1 MVNAIFLKIIQSQ
14 MFTLCVEVPKSKHP
28 VCIGKGGSTV
38 RHIQDTFG
46 VRVTVPRGE
55 DPSTSV
61 ILQGE
66 NLASAQSYLEQ
77 AVGLKLSSEPLT
89 TASLDVPAASH
100 GILIGKGGATLRDL
114 ESRFNVALILPGRDV
129 AAGSAAVT
137 AQGAEAS
144 LTALHTEI
152 ERILHREVACV
163 MTTGMAIA
171 LILIYSILMK
181 IC

>member
-1 MVNAIFLKIIQSQ
+1 MNIRILS
-14 MFTLCVEVPKSKHP
+14 LEVPKSKHP
-28 VCIGKGGSTV
+28 VCIGKGGCTV
-38 RHIQDTFG
+38 RHIQDIFG

-66 NLASAQSYLEQ
+66 NLGAAQSYLEQ
-77 AVGLKLSSEPLT
+77 TVGLKLSSEPLT

-114 ESRFNVALILPGRDV
+114 ESRFNVALILPGRD
-129 AAGSAAVT
+129 AAAPSAVT

-163 MTTGMAIA
+163 MTTGMAIV
-171 LILIYSILMK
+171 LIYSILMK